1 VILTYPYFNLRE
13 KKMAKTTKNS
23 IETINPL
30 RNEKVIV
37 RFVPRDNDNIA
48 DRKHVAF
55 GGMMDNSVR
64 GFTVPMLSNG
74 VYRNVLTDNEK
85 NYLEDVLGLEING
98 LSVYNKKDNFWDDYL
113 IKLTK
118 QDTILDLSI
127 PEDYIKYK
135 VLLANKDTVAPSM
148 SDLKRAKKAT
158 YEYVIMEPNEEFAD
172 SRNRVNNTMK
182 CYEEFGAIKDKFDVL
197 KCIIETIDGRP
208 VANNTKIEFLQAK
221 VTDLITAN
229 PKLFLET
236 ITDPLLAT
244 KVIIKK
250 AVERN
255 VISKRGEYYYL
266 REDGSPMCGPNEDPT
281 FTIAAKYLSLPEN
294 QELKFSIEAKINN

>member
-1 VILTYPYFNLRE
+1 
-13 KKMAKTTKNS
+13 MAKTTKNS
-23 IETINPL
+23 IETFNPL

-37 RFVPRDNDNIA
+37 RYIPKENDIIT

-55 GGMMDNSVR
+55 GGMVDNAIK

-74 VYRNVLTDNEK
+74 TYRNILTDNEK
-85 NYLEDVLGLEING
+85 AYLEEILGLEINA
-98 LSVYNKKDNFWDDYL
+98 LSVYNKKENYWENYL
-113 IKLTK
+113 IRLSK
-118 QDTILDLSI
+118 QDTILNLAD

-148 SDLKRAKKAT
+148 RALKEARKAT
-158 YEYVIMEPNEEFAD
+158 YEYVIMEPNDEFSD

-182 CYEEFGAIKDKFDVL
+182 CFEEFGAIKDKFDVL

-208 VANNTKIEFLQAK
+208 IASNTKIEFLQAK
-221 VTDLITAN
+221 ATDLITAN
-229 PKLFLET
+229 PKAFLDT
-236 ITDPLLAT
+236 ITDPLLNT

-250 AVERN
+250 AVEAGL
-255 VISKRGEYYYL
+255 ISKRGEYYYF

-281 FTIAAKYLSLPEN
+281 FTIAARYLSLPQN
-294 QELKFSIEAKINN
+294 QELKFAIEAKLNN

>member
-1 VILTYPYFNLRE
+1 
-13 KKMAKTTKNS
+13 MAKIKNS

-37 RFVPRDNDNIA
+37 RFVPKDNDNIV

-55 GGMMDNSVR
+55 GGMMDNAVR

-74 VYRNVLTDNEK
+74 TYRNVLTDNEK
-85 NYLEDVLGLEING
+85 SYLEEILGLEING
-98 LSVYNKKDNFWDDYL
+98 LSVYNKKDNFWDNYL
-113 IKLTK
+113 IRLNK

-135 VLLANKDTVAPSM
+135 VLLANKDTIAPSM
-148 SDLKRAKKAT
+148 KELKEARKAT

-197 KCIIETIDGRP
+197 RCIIETLDGRP
-208 VANNTKIEFLQAK
+208 VANNTKIEFLQSKA
-221 VTDLITAN
+221 TDLISVN
-229 PKLFLET
+229 PKLFLDT
-236 ITDPLLAT
+236 ITDPLLNT

-250 AVERN
+250 AVEAGI
-255 VISKRGEYYYL
+255 ISKRGEYYYF

-281 FTIAAKYLSLPEN
+281 FTVAARYLSLPQN
-294 QELKFSIEAKINN
+294 QELKFSIEAKLNN

>member
-1 VILTYPYFNLRE
+1 
-13 KKMAKTTKNS
+13 MAKTTKNS
-23 IETINPL
+23 IETFNPL

-37 RFVPRDNDNIA
+37 RYIPKENDIIT

-55 GGMMDNSVR
+55 GGMVDNAIK

-74 VYRNVLTDNEK
+74 TYRNVLTDNEK
-85 NYLEDVLGLEING
+85 AYLEEILGLEINA
-98 LSVYNKKDNFWDDYL
+98 LSVYNKKENYWENYL
-113 IKLTK
+113 IRLSK
-118 QDTILDLSI
+118 QDTILNLAD

-148 SDLKRAKKAT
+148 RALKEARKAT
-158 YEYVIMEPNEEFAD
+158 YEYVIMEPNDEFSD

-182 CYEEFGAIKDKFDVL
+182 CFEEFGAIKDKFDVL

-208 VANNTKIEFLQAK
+208 IANNTKIEFLQAK
-221 VTDLITAN
+221 ATDLITAN
-229 PKLFLET
+229 PKAFLDVV
-236 ITDPLLAT
+236 TDPLLNT

-250 AVERN
+250 AVEAGL
-255 VISKRGEYYYL
+255 ISKRGEYYYF

-281 FTIAAKYLSLPEN
+281 FTIAARYLSLPQN
-294 QELKFSIEAKINN
+294 QELKFSIEAKLNN

>member
-1 VILTYPYFNLRE
+1 
-13 KKMAKTTKNS
+13 MAKTKNS

-37 RFVPRDNDNIA
+37 RFVPKDNDNIV

-55 GGMMDNSVR
+55 GGMMDNAVR

-74 VYRNVLTDNEK
+74 TYRNVLTDNEK
-85 NYLEDVLGLEING
+85 SYLEEILGLEING

-113 IKLTK
+113 IRLNK

-135 VLLANKDTVAPSM
+135 VLLANKDTIAPSM
-148 SDLKRAKKAT
+148 KELKEARKAT

-197 KCIIETIDGRP
+197 RCIIETLDGRP
-208 VANNTKIEFLQAK
+208 VANNTKIEFFYMIMIINK
-221 VTDLITAN
+221 SH
-229 PKLFLET
+229 
-236 ITDPLLAT
+236 
-244 KVIIKK
+244 VII
-250 AVERN
+250 
-255 VISKRGEYYYL
+255 
-266 REDGSPMCGPNEDPT
+266 
-281 FTIAAKYLSLPEN
+281 EN
-294 QELKFSIEAKINN
+294 